1 MFTFQQRQYDDI
13 ISYYKKDY
21 LQHKQHWQPT
31 TPGGAPEEA
40 QLDQDQA
47 LELNNFDIGLHSFHI
62 NEMVAFALKAS
73 FKDLC

>member
-1 MFTFQQRQYDDI
+1 MMI
-13 ISYYKKDY
+13 ISFYKKDY

-47 LELNNFDIGLHSFHI
+47 LELNNFDII
-62 NEMVAFALKAS
+62 YMVFIL
-73 FKDLC
+73 LNWQ